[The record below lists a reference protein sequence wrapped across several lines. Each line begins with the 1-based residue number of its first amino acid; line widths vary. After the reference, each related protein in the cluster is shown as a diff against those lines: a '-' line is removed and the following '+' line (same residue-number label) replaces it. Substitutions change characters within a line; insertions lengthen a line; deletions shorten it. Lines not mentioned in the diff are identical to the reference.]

1 MPSWKTCRCGKVIEK
16 HKNAGELCRVCKQGA
31 PIPSRRVVPLIKK
44 LVEERHFM
52 EYGGEPGGGS
62 SVLASDV
69 GLQPRRIHT
78 LERGEGLNV
87 HLDTVDKI
95 LMATGNWHLTYE
107 GPEGGGFADYY
118 GDNPAP
124 PDKAHRAGSLLF
136 LPLWHSLV
144 LLSVLLAPS
153 KKDRTFSKTTK
164 CECGNEKTYRA
175 KRCRECHDSKRE
187 KASPEQAQWIRDS
200 KKFFVKHP

>member
-1 MPSWKTCRCGKVIEK
+1 MLVFSPVESIRWKEEKVSTFILIPWTRYSWLRAIG
-16 HKNAGELCRVCKQGA
+16 
-31 PIPSRRVVPLIKK
+31 
-44 LVEERHFM
+44 
-52 EYGGEPGGGS
+52 
-62 SVLASDV
+62 
-69 GLQPRRIHT
+69 
-78 LERGEGLNV
+78 
-87 HLDTVDKI
+87 
-95 LMATGNWHLTYE
+95 
-107 GPEGGGFADYY
+107 YY